1 MSRAKFAGTAD
12 VAAKAAKAAG
22 RSAWWAKYKDSLRY
36 ALHVI
41 THPFDGFWDL
51 THEHR
56 GTLAAANTFLILFL
70 ITRVL
75 KLLCTSFQFINS
87 PVQHVNVFEEMGS
100 LLLPFLIL
108 CLANWAMTTLFDGKG
123 RFKDIYIGMC
133 YALVPYILIQLPMI
147 LVSNMLTYE
156 EGSLYTVMLSISV
169 IWCAFLVFVG
179 LMEIHDYGPGKTF
192 IFLIVT
198 IVGAAVI
205 LFLMLVFF
213 SLLSDAVAFF
223 VSFYR
228 EIVFRL
234 N

>member
-1 MSRAKFAGTAD
+1 MSTAKSASKPAVRADDGK
-12 VAAKAAKAAG
+12 AKAWLS
-22 RSAWWAKYKDSLRY
+22 RYRQSLRY
-36 ALHVI
+36 ALYVI

-51 THEHR
+51 IHEKK
-56 GTLAAANTFLILFL
+56 GSIAAANTFLILFL
-70 ITRVL
+70 LIRVL
-75 KLLCTSFQFINS
+75 KLIATNFQFIS
-87 PVQHVNVFEEMGS
+87 APIQHINVFEEMGS
-100 LLLPFLIL
+100 LLLPFLVL
-108 CLANWAMTTLFDGKG
+108 CVANWAMTTLFEGKG
-123 RFKDIYIGMC
+123 RFKDIYMGMC

-156 EGSLYTVMLSISV
+156 EGSFYSVLLAFSV
-169 IWCAFLVFVG
+169 IWCFFLVFVG

-198 IVGAAVI
+198 VVGACVI

>member
-1 MSRAKFAGTAD
+1 MSTAKSASKPVVQAGD
-12 VAAKAAKAAG
+12 GKAKAWLS
-22 RSAWWAKYKDSLRY
+22 RYRQSLRY
-36 ALHVI
+36 ALYVI

-51 THEHR
+51 IHEKK
-56 GTLAAANTFLILFL
+56 GSIAAANTFLIMFL
-70 ITRVL
+70 LIRVL
-75 KLLCTSFQFINS
+75 KLIATNFQFIS
-87 PVQHVNVFEEMGS
+87 APIQHINVFEEMGS
-100 LLLPFLIL
+100 LLLPFLVL
-108 CLANWAMTTLFDGKG
+108 CVANWAMTTLFEGKG
-123 RFKDIYIGMC
+123 RFKDIYMGMC

-156 EGSLYTVMLSISV
+156 EGSFYSVLLAFSV
-169 IWCAFLVFVG
+169 IWCFFLVFVG

-198 IVGAAVI
+198 VVGACVI